1 MQLHASS
8 IRAYAAYVEYYVDK
22 ELCKHNLHLAVC
34 RLPTQALVRGN
45 PGDENELWIERCA
58 GFLRKVSR
66 NRAHSGCV
74 EMVMMRSMLYVVA
87 VNQI

>member
-1 MQLHASS
+1 MKLHASS
-8 IRAYAAYVEYYVDK
+8 IRAYAAYVEQFVDK
-22 ELCKHNLHLAVC
+22 ELCKNNLHLAVC
-34 RLPTQALVRGN
+34 RLYTQAVACGN

-58 GFLRKVSR
+58 GFLRKVTC

-87 VNQI
+87 VNHV